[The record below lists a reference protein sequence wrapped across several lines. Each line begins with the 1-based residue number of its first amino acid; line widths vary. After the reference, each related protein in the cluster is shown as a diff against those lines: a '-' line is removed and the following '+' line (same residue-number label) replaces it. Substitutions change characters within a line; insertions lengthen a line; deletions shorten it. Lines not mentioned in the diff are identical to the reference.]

1 MSNNRNSE
9 PSYDNRGRP
18 NGEAR
23 PEHHAKRPFENPPN
37 GKKSSSGKA
46 VSKTSNKVN
55 SILDGK
61 SSMPMPS
68 DPQSMQKQIDVC
80 LDFCDGIDVFVGN
93 CKLGKEYIKN
103 YVDDAQQAQSFA
115 ELIPHMRQYQQ
126 NIEELLVEMQ
136 KLLEMHQ
143 EGFKIVITST
153 YDQMNLL
160 NLKPKLT
167 NVLKT
172 GLRNQTN
179 KMANQRP
186 KPNKE

>member
-23 PEHHAKRPFENPPN
+23 PEHHAKRPFENPSS
-37 GKKSSSGKA
+37 GKKSGSDKVASQ
-46 VSKTSNKVN
+46 TSNLN
-55 SILDGK
+55 G
-61 SSMPMPS
+61 MPS

-93 CKLGKEYIKN
+93 CQLGKEYIKS

-179 KMANQRP
+179 KMADQRP